1 MKVLVI
7 YFSFSGNTKK
17 IAQAIHDEVMD
28 LGFESVLESLDIAD
42 MEEGAWKKL
51 GKTINA

>member
-7 YFSFSGNTKK
+7 YFSLSGNTKK

-28 LGFESVLESLDIAD
+28 LGYESVLESLDNIAL
-42 MEEGAWKKL
+42 EEAGQ
-51 GKTINA
+51 NN